1 MDNDRGSPNARAAG
15 RVRYSSVVA
24 VIAAIAL
31 LVLLLAAR
39 GAWLEPRVWL
49 RTYAVTA
56 LVTLVA
62 AAVSFWQ
69 VSHATGGGT
78 AASAAWRVLFA
89 GMAIFLLGHA
99 HLTYQRFVSPTADT
113 AFPSL
118 ADVFFVVGQTL
129 LIAGLV
135 IHLIAYLRTG
145 LPVGHRLSYVLM
157 YVIVAVVVAYLTAKL
172 NLPMWDDVTRTF
184 GWKMVNTVYHVI
196 DMLTLCVALALLRMA
211 LLFRG
216 GALAQGWAAIAVG
229 FVFMMVADL
238 TFGIG
243 VPAEYSALG
252 YFASYAS
259 ITYGVVR
266 HREVILSVR

>member
-1 MDNDRGSPNARAAG
+1 M
-15 RVRYSSVVA
+15 
-24 VIAAIAL
+24 
-31 LVLLLAAR
+31 LVLLMAAR
-39 GAWLEPRVWL
+39 GAWFEQRVWL
-49 RTYAVTA
+49 RAYAVTA
-56 LVTLVA
+56 LVTLIA
-62 AAVSFWQ
+62 AAVSLWQ

-78 AASAAWRVLFA
+78 AASTAWRVLFA
-89 GMAIFLLGHA
+89 GMVVFLLGHA
-99 HLTYQRFVSPTADT
+99 HLTYQRFMSPTADT

-118 ADVFFVVGQTL
+118 ADVFYVAGQTL
-129 LIAGLV
+129 LIAGLI

-157 YVIVAVVVAYLTAKL
+157 YLVVAAVVAYLTVKL
-172 NLPMWDDVTRTF
+172 NLPMWDDATRTF

-229 FVFMMVADL
+229 FVFMMVADML
-238 TFGIG
+238 FGIG
-243 VPAEYSALG
+243 ISTEYSAMG